1 MKSLKKQGSTIPQAE
16 LEYEGLKEDFIW
28 RVFIQVVK
36 GLKSMHDLNI
46 MHRDLKSANVF
57 LNSDDSVKLGDMN
70 VSKVASQEGLNFT

>member
-1 MKSLKKQGSTIPQAE
+1 M
-16 LEYEGLKEDFIW
+16 EYEGLKEEFIW

-70 VSKVASQEGLNFT
+70 VSKVASKEGLNFT

>member
-1 MKSLKKQGSTIPQAE
+1 MD
-16 LEYEGLKEDFIW
+16 YDGLKEEFIW
-28 RVFIQVVK
+28 RVLIQVVK

-70 VSKVASQEGLNFT
+70 VSKVASKDGLNFT